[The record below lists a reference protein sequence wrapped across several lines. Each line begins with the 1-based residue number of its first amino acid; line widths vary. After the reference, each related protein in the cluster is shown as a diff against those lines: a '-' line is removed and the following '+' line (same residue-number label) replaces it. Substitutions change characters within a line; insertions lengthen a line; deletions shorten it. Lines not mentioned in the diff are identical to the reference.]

1 VMKRESCTISSV
13 FCAKARAPS
22 RFLVQLQLQAS
33 IAVLSFWR
41 SQGLSLQFFR
51 ILHSRQRCEPHEV
64 AVYFFYLDNRLDT
77 WTG

>member
-41 SQGLSLQFFR
+41 SQGLKTYNSFR
-51 ILHSRQRCEPHEV
+51 ILHSRQRCEPHDI
-64 AVYFFYLDNRLDT
+64 YKNSFLINRLDT